1 MFIQI
6 KEYIIN
12 IEEIKVIEKIDVGY
26 GKFTIKIRFR
36 DETDNISF
44 SEKGEENANAT
55 MNYLFAACKNY
66 KK

>member
-44 SEKGEENANAT
+44 SEKGEENANA
-55 MNYLFAACKNY
+55 MMDYLFTACKNY

>member
-1 MFIQI
+1 MFVQI

-12 IEEIKVIEKIDVGY
+12 IKEIKVIQKIDAGY
-26 GKFTIKIRFR
+26 GKFTILIRFR

-44 SEKGEENANAT
+44 SEKGEENAN
-55 MNYLFAACKNY
+55 MIMDYLFTACKNY